1 MTKTYRPGVYSQYDI
16 ISQRRSLQDRYAFY
30 CGAAKVREGKSI
42 PAGGVVQIHSRQE
55 LEEYFDAQGGA
66 LFCAVCGILLDSGVS
81 GVYAVPL
88 TIDGTAAA
96 ENLYEP
102 AIQKLCEVKRSGV
115 ILCDSQAQTV
125 LQKMVEQVQLASQNE
140 RERLAVGGV
149 AKAQAQQIAK
159 ALNCERLV
167 LCCQAGSDG
176 ETESSVILTA
186 AALAAMLV
194 GSEPMDNL
202 HGKVLESLTVI
213 DPLEEQE
220 VESLLGSGV
229 TVLESLDGAVSC
241 IRCVTSRTLT
251 GGEEDRTFA
260 SVNTVMMIDD
270 IIRSVRERLSG
281 LLKGST
287 ILFSQD
293 SVASQAAVVL
303 DQKHLLR
310 AAGGLCAAGRP
321 VGVRG
326 GAGVLFS
333 FGLQPDLSDRTHLDL
348 KKRREKEWRYYPS
361 RPARTS
367 PSRSTARR
375 WPPRRATGCSRR
387 GKAGTSRRLAA
398 VNRWAL

>member
-1 MTKTYRPGVYSQYDI
+1 MTHR
-16 ISQRRSLQDRYAFY
+16 
-30 CGAAKVREGKSI
+30 AARCSVRCAASCWT
-42 PAGGVVQIHSRQE
+42 AGS
-55 LEEYFDAQGGA
+55 A
-66 LFCAVCGILLDSGVS
+66 

-125 LQKMVEQVQLASQNE
+125 LQKLVEQVQLASRTSGSGWQWAALP
-140 RERLAVGGV
+140 RRRRSRLPRRSTAS
-149 AKAQAQQIAK
+149 
-159 ALNCERLV
+159 RLV

-270 IIRSVRERLSG
+270 IIRSVRERLSD

-303 DQKHLLR
+303 DQKQQE
-310 AAGGLCAAGRP
+310 GMVTSFEPP
-321 VGVRG
+321 VVY
-326 GAGVLFS
+326 V
-333 FGLQPDLSDRTHLDL
+333 QPDDPSVCVVELEFYLSSVFSQIYL
-348 KKRREKEWRYYPS
+348 
-361 RPARTS
+361 
-367 PSRSTARR
+367 TAHI
-375 WPPRRATGCSRR
+375 SI
-387 GKAGTSRRLAA
+387 
-398 VNRWAL
+398 

>member
-1 MTKTYRPGVYSQYDI
+1 M
-16 ISQRRSLQDRYAFY
+16 
-30 CGAAKVREGKSI
+30 
-42 PAGGVVQIHSRQE
+42 
-55 LEEYFDAQGGA
+55 
-66 LFCAVCGILLDSGVS
+66 
-81 GVYAVPL
+81 
-88 TIDGTAAA
+88 
-96 ENLYEP
+96 
-102 AIQKLCEVKRSGV
+102 
-115 ILCDSQAQTV
+115 
-125 LQKMVEQVQLASQNE
+125 
-140 RERLAVGGV
+140 
-149 AKAQAQQIAK
+149 
-159 ALNCERLV
+159 

-270 IIRSVRERLSG
+270 IIRSVRERLSS

-303 DQKHLLR
+303 DQKQQE
-310 AAGGLCAAGRP
+310 GMVTSFEPP
-321 VGVRG
+321 VVY
-326 GAGVLFS
+326 V
-333 FGLQPDLSDRTHLDL
+333 QPDD
-348 KKRREKEWRYYPS
+348 PS
-361 RPARTS
+361 VCVVELEFYLAS
-367 PSRSTARR
+367 VFSQIYLTAHI
-375 WPPRRATGCSRR
+375 SI
-387 GKAGTSRRLAA
+387 
-398 VNRWAL
+398 